1 MRRCRVRERLE
12 VITTFESRDNAATAA
27 FAGYVAQGSGYPRE
41 IAFVER
47 EVGERID
54 AAVAGAKAAPYPDP
68 RDERAT
74 EFAA

>member
-1 MRRCRVRERLE
+1 MSPGLWKQMMFRRIFSPALKIKTDLAC
-12 VITTFESRDNAATAA
+12 
-27 FAGYVAQGSGYPRE
+27 E
-41 IAFVER
+41 IEAVER

-54 AAVAGAKAAPYPDP
+54 AAVASAKAAPYPDP